1 MTKPRLMIIFGA
13 GASFDSINIYPPGDR
28 TDPRERSRPPLA
40 NDLFDDRSVFAAA
53 INEFPRVRYLAHR
66 LRGLPGGIGLE
77 ETIERLLSEEDPGGL
92 LAKAIAA
99 FRFYLQKTIWATA
112 DAWSAQ
118 ASGATNYLGLVTDV
132 KRYWRERGPAG
143 FVTFNYERMLEDA
156 CADADISYPDVD
168 TYATGRYPLFRP
180 HGAVHWAHPIGG
192 VELSSTRSLEADI
205 IEGIAQVSVSDEFVS
220 VVGPGAGNRN
230 APLIPA
236 LSVPALTKDRFE
248 MPVRHIELL
257 DEWIPRVT
265 HLLIIGWRA
274 ADTRF
279 LSMWRRGRADPRFKW
294 IVAGSRAGA
303 EEVNSELA
311 KYGLSP
317 GSVSEHGFGDFLKS
331 EEHRY
336 FFERA

>member
-156 CADADISYPDVD
+156 CADADISYPNVD

-257 DEWIPRVT
+257 DEWIPASHT
-265 HLLIIGWRA
+265 
-274 ADTRF
+274 F
-279 LSMWRRGRADPRFKW
+279 
-294 IVAGSRAGA
+294 
-303 EEVNSELA
+303 
-311 KYGLSP
+311 
-317 GSVSEHGFGDFLKS
+317 
-331 EEHRY
+331 
-336 FFERA
+336 